1 MLTLYSELPSH
12 SKVFIYQSNKE
23 LNNKE
28 LSQIKN
34 LLTDFSTNW
43 QTHGKPVCNSFK
55 LFNYFICFFVDES
68 LYTTS
73 GCSLDSMVGLIKSI
87 GVKFNIDFFNRNNI
101 AFIDNM
107 QTKLLSI
114 NDLKDLIYPDMI
126 VYNNLVKTKSEFESS
141 WKSPVRETWL
151 SRYL

>member
-12 SKVFIYQSNKE
+12 SRVFIYQSDKE

-43 QTHGKPVCNSFK
+43 QTHGKPVCNSFR

-68 LYTTS
+68 SYTTS

-114 NDLKDLIYPDMI
+114 NEFKDLIHLDMI

-141 WKSPVRETWL
+141 WKSPVQETWL

>member
-12 SKVFIYQSNKE
+12 SKVFIYQSDKE

-68 LYTTS
+68 SYTTS

-114 NDLKDLIYPDMI
+114 NDFKDLIYPDMI

-141 WKSPVRETWL
+141 WKSPVQDTWL

>member
-12 SKVFIYQSNKE
+12 SKVFIYQSDKE

-68 LYTTS
+68 SYTTS

-114 NDLKDLIYPDMI
+114 NDFKDLIHLDMI

-141 WKSPVRETWL
+141 WKSPVQDTWL

>member
-68 LYTTS
+68 SYTTS

-114 NDLKDLIYPDMI
+114 NDFKDLIHLDMI

-141 WKSPVRETWL
+141 WKSPVQDTWL

>member
-68 LYTTS
+68 SYSTS
-73 GCSLDSMVGLIKSI
+73 GCSLDSMVGLVKSI

-114 NDLKDLIYPDMI
+114 NDFKDLIHLDMI

-141 WKSPVRETWL
+141 WKSPVQDTWL

>member
-12 SKVFIYQSNKE
+12 SKVFIYQSDKE

-68 LYTTS
+68 SYTTS

-114 NDLKDLIYPDMI
+114 NEFKDLIHLDMI

-141 WKSPVRETWL
+141 WKSPVQETWL

>member
-12 SKVFIYQSNKE
+12 SKVFIYQSDKE

-28 LSQIKN
+28 LPQIKN

-43 QTHGKPVCNSFK
+43 QTHGRPVCNSFK

-68 LYTTS
+68 SYTTS

-87 GVKFNIDFFNRNNI
+87 GVQFNIDFFNRNNI

-114 NDLKDLIYPDMI
+114 NDFKDLIRPDMI
-126 VYNNLVKTKSEFESS
+126 VYNNLVKNKSEFESS

>member
-1 MLTLYSELPSH
+1 MLTLYSELPSN
-12 SKVFIYQSNKE
+12 SKVFIYQSDKE

-68 LYTTS
+68 SYSTS
-73 GCSLDSMVGLIKSI
+73 GCSLDSMVGLVKSI

-114 NDLKDLIYPDMI
+114 NDFKDLIHLDMI

-141 WKSPVRETWL
+141 WKSPVQDTWL

>member
-12 SKVFIYQSNKE
+12 SKVFIYQSDKE

-34 LLTDFSTNW
+34 LLTDFSANW

>member
-34 LLTDFSTNW
+34 LLTDFSANW
-43 QTHGKPVCNSFK
+43 QTHGKPVYNSFK

-68 LYTTS
+68 SYTTS
-73 GCSLDSMVGLIKSI
+73 GCSLDSMVSLIKSI

-114 NDLKDLIYPDMI
+114 NDFKDLIHLDMI

-141 WKSPVRETWL
+141 WKSPVQETWL

>member
-12 SKVFIYQSNKE
+12 SKVFIYQSDKE

-68 LYTTS
+68 SYTTS

-114 NDLKDLIYPDMI
+114 NEFKDLIHLDMI

-141 WKSPVRETWL
+141 WKSPVQDTWL

>member
-12 SKVFIYQSNKE
+12 SKAFIYQSNKE
-23 LNNKE
+23 LNKKE

-34 LLTDFSTNW
+34 LLIDFSNNW
-43 QTHGKPVCNSFK
+43 QTHGKPVYNTFK
-55 LFNYFICFFVDES
+55 LFNHFICFFVDES
-68 LYTTS
+68 SYTTS

-87 GVKFNIDFFNRNNI
+87 GIKFNIDFFNRNNI

-107 QTKLLSI
+107 QIKLLSI
-114 NDLKDLIYPDMI
+114 NDFKDLIQPDII

-141 WKSPVRETWL
+141 WKSPVQETWL

>member
-43 QTHGKPVCNSFK
+43 QTHGKPVFNSFK

-68 LYTTS
+68 SYTTS

-114 NDLKDLIYPDMI
+114 NDFKDLIYPDMI

>member
-1 MLTLYSELPSH
+1 
-12 SKVFIYQSNKE
+12 
-23 LNNKE
+23 
-28 LSQIKN
+28 
-34 LLTDFSTNW
+34 
-43 QTHGKPVCNSFK
+43 
-55 LFNYFICFFVDES
+55 
-68 LYTTS
+68 
-73 GCSLDSMVGLIKSI
+73 MVGLIKSI

-114 NDLKDLIYPDMI
+114 NDFKDLIYPDMI

-141 WKSPVRETWL
+141 WKSPVQETWL

>member
-68 LYTTS
+68 SYTTS

-114 NDLKDLIYPDMI
+114 NDFKDLIHPDMI
-126 VYNNLVKTKSEFESS
+126 VYNNLVKAKSEFESS

>member
-43 QTHGKPVCNSFK
+43 QTHGKPVFNSFK

-68 LYTTS
+68 SYTTS

-114 NDLKDLIYPDMI
+114 NDFKDLIYPDMI

-141 WKSPVRETWL
+141 WKSPVGETWL

>member
-68 LYTTS
+68 SYTTS

-114 NDLKDLIYPDMI
+114 NEFKDLIHLDMI

-141 WKSPVRETWL
+141 WKSPVQDTWL